1 MTSVIGRN
9 VNKND
14 TAFISGPIAV
24 NSSTSTTIVGVNL
37 KRIFL
42 HISND
47 GDNQDS
53 WIKLQAASVDNDKKG
68 IFLRGRSF
76 WEMQVDNMYTGEI
89 CVIGDNAG
97 SNIYVTEY

>member
-1 MTSVIGRN
+1 MTSIIGRN

-14 TAFISGPIAV
+14 NAFISDAIIV
-24 NSSTSTTIVGVNL
+24 NSSTSTTVITANE

-89 CVIGDNAG
+89 CVIGDNTG